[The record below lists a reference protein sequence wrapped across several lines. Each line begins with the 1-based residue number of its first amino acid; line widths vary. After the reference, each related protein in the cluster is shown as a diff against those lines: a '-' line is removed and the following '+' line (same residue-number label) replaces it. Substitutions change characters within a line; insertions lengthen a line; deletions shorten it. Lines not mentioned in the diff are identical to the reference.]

1 MAVTFDHTL
10 TIAQLARLLRARR
23 LSPVELTRAVLE
35 RIERQQPRLNAFI
48 TVTADL
54 ALRQAAAAEKEIMR
68 GRWRGALHGIPVCV
82 KDLFHVKGVR
92 TTAGSR
98 ILADFVAGETAAA
111 VERLLHA
118 GAVLVGKTNLH
129 EFAYGPTN
137 LNPHY
142 GDVRNPWNPERM
154 SGGSSGGSA
163 AAVAA
168 GLALAALGTD
178 TGGSIRIPAAAC
190 GCVGLKPTYGRVPLR
205 GVIPLAASLDHAG
218 PLCRCVQDAAIVLGA
233 IAGADPADPWSY
245 GRPGENFS
253 RELRRGLRGIRV
265 GVPRQYFCERVQPDV
280 MRRVREA
287 VAVLSAEGASV
298 REVDLKMM
306 DETARLAA
314 VITHAEAILY
324 HWRWLQTRPQDYGP
338 DVRLRLEGGG
348 TSSAAEYLQAQER
361 RRAYA
366 REMDKVLERVD
377 LLAVPTLPVAA
388 PRIDEASVRIGRRS
402 EDTRLTLLRFTR
414 PANVAGLPA
423 ISLPC
428 GFTAENLPVGL
439 QLIGRRRRERTLL
452 RAAYAFEQATPWHA
466 MFPPD

>member
-10 TIAQLARLLRARR
+10 TIAQVARLLRARR

-54 ALRQAAAAEKEIMR
+54 AMRQAAAAEKEIMR

-98 ILADFVAGETAAA
+98 ILADFVADETAVA
-111 VERLLHA
+111 VERLLNA

-190 GCVGLKPTYGRVPLR
+190 GCVGLKPTYGRVPLS

-233 IAGADPADPWSY
+233 IAGADPGDPWSC

-265 GVPRQYFCERVQPDV
+265 GVPRQYFCERVQADV
-280 MRRVREA
+280 MRRVRGA

-298 REVDLKMM
+298 REVDLEMM
-306 DETARLAA
+306 DETARLAT

-324 HWRWLQTRPQDYGP
+324 HWRWLQTRPRDYGP

-366 REMDKVLERVD
+366 HAMDKVLERVD
-377 LLAVPTLPVAA
+377 LLAVPALPVAA
-388 PRIDEASVRIGRRS
+388 PRLDEASVRIGRRS

-414 PANVAGLPA
+414 PANLAGLPA

-439 QLIGRRRRERTLL
+439 QLIGRRLGERTLL
-452 RAAYAFEQATPWHA
+452 RAAYAFEQATPWHEA
-466 MFPPD
+466 FPPD